1 MKNTCVLV
9 FDSPKKINAI
19 FECKCVTSV
28 RPDLIIRSESLP
40 LSRKKKKEFVVVSKA
55 EVARTWC
62 NLRGDLIY
70 LDYFLECNQTAIA
83 F

>member
-40 LSRKKKKEFVVVSKA
+40 LSRKKKKEKKKKSLLSSRKQKWHALGVIC
-55 EVARTWC
+55 EET
-62 NLRGDLIY
+62 
-70 LDYFLECNQTAIA
+70 
-83 F
+83 

>member
-28 RPDLIIRSESLP
+28 RSDLIIRSESLP
-40 LSRKKKKEFVVVSKA
+40 LSRKKSLLSSGKQKWHALAVICE
-55 EVARTWC
+55 ET
-62 NLRGDLIY
+62 
-70 LDYFLECNQTAIA
+70 
-83 F
+83 